1 MRMQDANLQSWSFT
15 QAVEHLKYDQLP
27 PGYPTHLHTGS
38 PILFPCPRTRC
49 VSAGVLH
56 LLTVLPAT
64 PWSIGPI
71 SATRPEQVLDQP
83 AEIKYWLTPLW
94 TKTFGAST
102 PSVGHF
108 HRHSLA
114 WTPWARQRN
123 LHLSVLKLS
132 MSFSLFMKLR
142 GQFFTMNYGTGKYG
156 QLERKDRSTFELV
169 ACVTI
174 PL

>member
-1 MRMQDANLQSWSFT
+1 MRMQGADLQSWCFT
-15 QAVEHLKYDQLP
+15 QWNIWNMTNYRQATP
-27 PGYPTHLHTGS
+27 PTHTRS
-38 PILFPCPRTRC
+38 PILFPCLRTRC

-71 SATRPEQVLDQP
+71 SATRPEQVLNQP

-102 PSVGHF
+102 STVGHF

-114 WTPWARQRN
+114 WIPWARQRN
-123 LHLSVLKLS
+123 LHLSFLKLS
-132 MSFSLFMKLR
+132 MSFSLFMKIR
-142 GQFFTMNYGTGKYG
+142 AQFFTTNYGTGKYG
-156 QLERKDRSTFELV
+156 QLQMKDGSTFELV

>member
-1 MRMQDANLQSWSFT
+1 MRMQGADLQSWCFT
-15 QAVEHLKYDQLP
+15 QWNIWNMTNYRRATP
-27 PGYPTHLHTGS
+27 PTHTRS

-94 TKTFGAST
+94 TKTST
-102 PSVGHF
+102 PTVGHF
-108 HRHSLA
+108 HRHFLA
-114 WTPWARQRN
+114 WIPRARQRN
-123 LHLSVLKLS
+123 LHLSFLKLS
-132 MSFSLFMKLR
+132 LSFSLFMKIR
-142 GQFFTMNYGTGKYG
+142 GKFFTMNYGTGKYG
-156 QLERKDRSTFELV
+156 QLQMKDGSTFELV